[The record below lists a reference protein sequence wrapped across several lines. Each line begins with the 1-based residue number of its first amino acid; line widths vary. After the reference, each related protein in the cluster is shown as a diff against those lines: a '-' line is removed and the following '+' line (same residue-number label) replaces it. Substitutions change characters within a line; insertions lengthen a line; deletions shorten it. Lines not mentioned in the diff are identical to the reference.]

1 MTHDDATR
9 TRFAATAAVLASHGA
24 GRVDALRTKIRHF
37 AEPSGQEH
45 ALDVGTGTGS
55 LALAL
60 APLVVEV
67 VALDLVPEMLDQLRQ
82 SLQAAPNVSAVEG
95 DAHRLP
101 FEDASFDLSATARTI
116 HHVSSPET
124 VMAEMTRVTRT
135 GGRLLVVDQI
145 ASADPREALAQNRLE
160 QLRDPSHVRV
170 LPDGDFRALF
180 EMNSLVLLRFDV
192 ERENID
198 LDTFLDLAGCTGDA
212 RAAVLAEAERLLR
225 NGQSAGIDLRR
236 RDDGYALTL
245 SVAWYL
251 LAKPEPPTST
261 W

>member
-1 MTHDDATR
+1 MTHEDATKK
-9 TRFAATAAVLASHGA
+9 RFAATAAVLASHGA
-24 GRVDALRTKIRHF
+24 QRVDALREKIGQF
-37 AEPSGQEH
+37 VEPSGQEH

-60 APLVVEV
+60 APLVTDV

-82 SLQAAPNVSAVEG
+82 TLEYTQNVSIVEG
-95 DAHRLP
+95 DAHHLP
-101 FEDASFDLSATARTI
+101 FEEGSFDLSATARTL
-116 HHVSSPET
+116 HHVSWPET
-124 VMAEMTRVTRT
+124 VVAEMTRVTRA
-135 GGRLLVVDQI
+135 GGRLLIVDQI

-192 ERENID
+192 QREDVD
-198 LDTFLDLAGCTGDA
+198 LDSFLDLAACTGDD
-212 RAAVLAEAERLLR
+212 RTAVISEVERLLR
-225 NGQSAGIDLRR
+225 NRQTAGIDLRR
-236 RDDGYALTL
+236 NDAGYALTL

-251 LAKPEPPTST
+251 LEKREPPPST